1 VSDQGRGIAPDV
13 MDHLFEPFF
22 TTRSAQSGTGLGL
35 AVVHGVVT
43 ELGGAIDVEAGSTRG
58 ACFTLYLPESTERL
72 SGELPGRDGLVP
84 GKGQRVAVV
93 DDDPELVG
101 LNLEMLSRLGY
112 APEGFIDATAVLDAI
127 QAGTAYGAVLTDEA
141 MPRMTGI
148 QLAEALR
155 RRGSRTPVLLVSGHG
170 GALLAERAA
179 AAGVDRVLTKPLQ
192 RSDLARALNE
202 VLA

>member
-1 VSDQGRGIAPDV
+1 
-13 MDHLFEPFF
+13 M
-22 TTRSAQSGTGLGL
+22 
-35 AVVHGVVT
+35 
-43 ELGGAIDVEAGSTRG
+43 
-58 ACFTLYLPESTERL
+58 
-72 SGELPGRDGLVP
+72 
-84 GKGQRVAVV
+84 AVV